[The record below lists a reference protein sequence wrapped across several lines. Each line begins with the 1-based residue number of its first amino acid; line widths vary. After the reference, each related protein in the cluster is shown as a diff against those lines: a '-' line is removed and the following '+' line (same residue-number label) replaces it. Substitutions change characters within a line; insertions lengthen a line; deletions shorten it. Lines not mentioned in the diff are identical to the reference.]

1 MTLVFKQK
9 LSKIS
14 MPSSCF
20 YADLTTVTFTHVTI
34 TETKTVSCIAERPR
48 LTKLYTL
55 EWRKNMAPFK
65 AISAFSLSSVFVFW
79 FIALLWWPLMINTFS
94 YFCFSFMLKV
104 KITLLW
110 VAHCVLIW
118 GELTNGMAML
128 SNLWY
133 LTKNIV
139 V

>member
-1 MTLVFKQK
+1 
-9 LSKIS
+9 
-14 MPSSCF
+14 
-20 YADLTTVTFTHVTI
+20 
-34 TETKTVSCIAERPR
+34 
-48 LTKLYTL
+48 
-55 EWRKNMAPFK
+55 
-65 AISAFSLSSVFVFW
+65 LSSVFVFW